1 MRTARK
7 LVVKKESLHELSSAE
22 LGSVAGGTVS
32 AVVAECPSNI
42 VGGCPTKFGPIC
54 QVISQVFITCPTRD
68 C

>member
-7 LVVKKESLHELSSAE
+7 LVVKKESLHELSSDE

-32 AVVAECPSNI
+32 AAIAPCPSDV
-42 VGGCPTKFGPIC
+42 VGGCPTKFGNVC
-54 QVISQVFITCPTRD
+54 TVISRLFVTCPTAD